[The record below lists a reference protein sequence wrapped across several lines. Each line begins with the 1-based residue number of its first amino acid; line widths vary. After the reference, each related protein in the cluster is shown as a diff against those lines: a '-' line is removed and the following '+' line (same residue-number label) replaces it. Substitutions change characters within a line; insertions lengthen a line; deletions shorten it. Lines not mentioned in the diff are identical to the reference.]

1 MYLNIHWHYLIYILN
16 ERLSFLMKFILFKHF
31 QKTLMRLNQFY
42 INSKHPFDEIY
53 LDMVSGLCY
62 KEVLTSASVRR
73 AHWLIRARLLH
84 LSRGNRSYLFQ
95 CQRPSSKSQ
104 NLDQSTSISLEP
116 FATCQHR
123 CQFLIEFTYIL
134 YQKYISVYFSMRYV
148 IHYIW
153 SSFQQDGQKFCL
165 LR

>member
-95 CQRPSSKSQ
+95 CQRPNSKSQ

-134 YQKYISVYFSMRYV
+134 YQKYISVYFSMRLSFTAYGLL
-148 IHYIW
+148 
-153 SSFQQDGQKFCL
+153 SSRMVRNFAF
-165 LR
+165 

>member
-134 YQKYISVYFSMRYV
+134 YQKYISVYFSMRLSFTAYGLL
-148 IHYIW
+148 
-153 SSFQQDGQKFCL
+153 SSRMVRNFAF
-165 LR
+165 